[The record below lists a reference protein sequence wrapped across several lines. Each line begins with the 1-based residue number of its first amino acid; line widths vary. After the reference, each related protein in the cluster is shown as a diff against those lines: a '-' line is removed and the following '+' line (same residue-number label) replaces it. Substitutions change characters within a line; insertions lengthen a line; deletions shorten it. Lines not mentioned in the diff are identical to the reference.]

1 MTSSKGSKICKS
13 KEPADERLCKLH
25 VKRLAGPIDI
35 IAMSHYFARQSR
47 PVILGA
53 AKEVS
58 EQGRFSYFACEPIE
72 VFEFCPG
79 QSKPFEKLQR
89 VLDKYKLEDGWAGLL
104 PSGVFA
110 GGWIGYFSYEL
121 GRYIE
126 KLPERSVDDLC
137 MPLIRLC
144 FYDKLICYDG
154 VEKTVWLIALEIE
167 GESESVEEKLGWL
180 EMAIAESEQ
189 ICVSSPVRGRV
200 ESAGALSMS
209 CNMSKEYYFECFER
223 IKKYIYDGDV
233 YQINFSQRFCAD
245 FGGDGVDLFDWQN
258 WYNPSP
264 FGAFI
269 DSGDFQIVSAS
280 PELFVRIQDGVITT
294 RPIKGTRPRGSNEQV
309 NKENQ
314 LGLLSSEK
322 EKAEL
327 NMIIDL
333 ERNDLGRICEYGT
346 IKVMEPRII
355 ESYSTVFHA
364 VATVQGKLRDEISFT
379 DCLKAVFPGGSITG
393 APKIRAMEIIDELEP
408 TQRGVYT
415 GCIGFVGVDGNAC
428 LNIAIRTIIIKDGVA
443 YAQAG
448 GGIVAD
454 SQAQAE
460 WEETLTKA
468 KALAAGIEA
477 VNRHGVRK

>member
-13 KEPADERLCKLH
+13 QELAERLCKLH
-25 VKRLAGPIDI
+25 VRRLARPLNMM
-35 IAMSHYFARQSR
+35 AMSKYFGRQKR
-47 PVILGA
+47 PAILGA
-53 AKEVS
+53 AGEET

-72 VFEFCPG
+72 VFEFCTG
-79 QSKPFEKLQR
+79 GSKPFEKLQR
-89 VLDKYKLEDGWAGLL
+89 TLDKYKLKEGDSVLL

-121 GRYIE
+121 GRYVE
-126 KLPERSVDDLC
+126 KLPDSAVDDIC
-137 MPLIRLC
+137 MPLIQLC

-154 VEKTVWLIALEIE
+154 IEKVAWLIGLEVE
-167 GESESVEEKLGWL
+167 GESESVGEKFSWL
-180 EMAIAESEQ
+180 EKAIAEAEQ
-189 ICVSSPVRGRV
+189 IYVNRPVRGKV
-200 ESAGALSMS
+200 DGVDASGMA
-209 CNMSKEYYFECFER
+209 CNMSKEYYFESFER

-245 FGGDGVDLFDWQN
+245 FDSEAVDLFNWQN
-258 WYNPSP
+258 RYNPSP

-269 DSGDFQIVSAS
+269 DGGDFQIVSAS
-280 PELFVRIQDGVITT
+280 PELFIRIQDGVITT
-294 RPIKGTRPRGSNEQV
+294 RPIKGTRPRGSDEQI
-309 NKENQ
+309 NRENS
-314 LGLLSSEK
+314 LELFASEK

-346 IKVMEPRII
+346 IKVAEARAI

-364 VATVQGKLRDEISFT
+364 VATVQGRLRDEISFV
-379 DCLKAVFPGGSITG
+379 DCLKAIFPGGSITG

-415 GCIGFVGVDGNAC
+415 GCIGFVGVDGNVC
-428 LNIAIRTIIIKDGVA
+428 LNIAIRTIIIKDGAA

-454 SQAQAE
+454 SQPEAE
-460 WEETLTKA
+460 WDETLVKA

-477 VNRHGVRK
+477 VNKKMRY